1 MSSNTV
7 EVVITDEGWE
17 DEVLQAIRGLR
28 YGSVEVT
35 LHAGRV
41 VQIERRERVRLD
53 EAGRRRADGLPCTNR
68 EPNGN
73 EGRASGSRHARGSES
88 PSHRPPDLRRRTNS
102 DNAGAHWTT
111 GGTEADMEEKE

>member
-7 EVVITDEGWE
+7 EVVTTDESWE

-41 VQIERRERVRLD
+41 VQIERREKVRLD
-53 EAGRRRADGLPCTNR
+53 EAGRRQPDDRWRNGRENDRADR
-68 EPNGN
+68 
-73 EGRASGSRHARGSES
+73 
-88 PSHRPPDLRRRTNS
+88 
-102 DNAGAHWTT
+102 TT
-111 GGTEADMEEKE
+111 GATGMGASPGVEG